1 MTKHFLYCK
10 FEDKEKVKEK
20 GARWD
25 IERKKWFCSDITG
38 DLHDFEEVEIDIPYD
53 KKDEY
58 KLKYSMRWS
67 PDVKSWITNRKIA
80 REIENEV

>member
-10 FEDKEKVKEK
+10 FEEKEKIKELGGK
-20 GARWD
+20 WD
-25 IERKKWFCSDITG
+25 VERKKWFCSDVTC
-38 DLHDFEEVEIDIPYD
+38 DLHDFEEVKIDIAYD